1 MVFRKLFGRDP
12 VLDQAATLY
21 SAIVEQS
28 RQPAFYLEGAVPDT
42 VDGRFEMISLH
53 SFLVM
58 RHLKGK
64 GEAAQNLSQ
73 AVFDQMFSDMDQSLR
88 EIGVGDLSVG
98 KRVKEMA
105 KVFYGR
111 IVAYEAGL
119 DGGEESLEEA
129 LRRDLYGTAEN
140 TPEGSIL
147 KLADYVRRA
156 DKSLAAIPL
165 ENAGPESQIFT
176 EVL

>member
-1 MVFRKLFGRDP
+1 MVFKKLFGRDP
-12 VLDQAATLY
+12 VLDRAADLY

-64 GEAAQNLSQ
+64 GEGAQDLSQ
-73 AVFDQMFSDMDQSLR
+73 AVFDRMFSDMDQSLR

-111 IVAYEAGL
+111 IVAYEAAL
-119 DGGEESLEEA
+119 DGGEESLEDA
-129 LRRDLYGTAEN
+129 LRRDLYGTIEN
-140 TPEGSIL
+140 TPEEAVS

-156 DKSLAAIPL
+156 DQSLATISL
-165 ENAGPESQIFT
+165 EKAGPESQIFT
-176 EVL
+176 QSL

>member
-12 VLDQAATLY
+12 IGDRAVSLY
-21 SAIVEQS
+21 AAIVEQS

-53 SFLVM
+53 AFLIM
-58 RHLKGK
+58 RHLKGRGDK
-64 GEAAQNLSQ
+64 AQDLSQ

-111 IVAYEAGL
+111 IVAYEAAL
-119 DGGEESLEEA
+119 DGGEETLEEA
-129 LRRDLYGTAEN
+129 LRRDLFGTVEDV
-140 TPEGSIL
+140 PETSISG
-147 KLADYVRRA
+147 LADYVRRA
-156 DKSLAAIPL
+156 DRSLADIPL
-165 ENAGPESQIFT
+165 ETVEDERQIFT
-176 EVL
+176 ERL